1 MRLLFTV
8 LLFVLFVAG
17 CGGGSG
23 SEGNTGNPT
32 SINPDEIPT
41 IPDGTPNVPVATD
54 DPCSSPL
61 LTRTAPL
68 PRGSHPLWFV
78 NGINAT
84 PPLADG
90 FVIRLRSDG
99 TMYGNFGRS
108 EDISDFVLV
117 HDTCGIGTRAPAYA
131 GHWVYTSDDCFCQRY
146 DILPSAVICFSFLDP
161 GSRTACSHHEVIPSA
176 TGQSVASL
184 QGSNEPIPDW
194 YDPDIEGFIEELPQV
209 SEEISDILTE
219 LE

>member
-1 MRLLFTV
+1 MRLLFAV
-8 LLFVLFVAG
+8 LLFVVS

-23 SEGNTGNPT
+23 SEGDAGNPT
-32 SINPDEIPT
+32 SINPGEIPT
-41 IPDGTPNVPVATD
+41 ILGGTPSVPVATD

-61 LTRTAPL
+61 LTRSAPL
-68 PRGSHPLWFV
+68 PRGSHPSWFV

-108 EDISDFVLV
+108 EDVSAFVLV
-117 HDTCGIGTRAPAYA
+117 HDACGVGTRAPAYA
-131 GHWVYTSDDCFCQRY
+131 GHWVYTSNNCFCQRY
-146 DILPSAVICFSFLDP
+146 DILPSAVLCLSFLDP
-161 GSRTACSHHEVIPSA
+161 ESQTACSHHNVTPSEAGQA
-176 TGQSVASL
+176 TASS
-184 QGSNEPIPDW
+184 QGSNDVPPDW
-194 YDPDIEGFIEELPQV
+194 YDIDMEGGIERLP
-209 SEEISDILTE
+209 EIPNEISEILTE